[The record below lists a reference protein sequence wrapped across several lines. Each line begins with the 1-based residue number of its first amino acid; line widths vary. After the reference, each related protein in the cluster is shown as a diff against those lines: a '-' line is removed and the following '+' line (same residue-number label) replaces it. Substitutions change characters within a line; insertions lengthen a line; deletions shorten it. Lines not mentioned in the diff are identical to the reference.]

1 MSFWDLSDGGAANE
15 DVKKEYE
22 VPGGNMEPI
31 PNNSDCLA
39 YIKGAKWASKKDAA
53 ERYVEIQ
60 WQVEKPKDYL
70 NRVIFQKLWVDDL
83 DPMAKSEDK
92 AKEKRDKAR
101 RMLAT
106 IDANAKGKLMASGD
120 APTDDS
126 LALALVDARAVI
138 KVMLW
143 EMDDAQNYGEKIRG
157 NWVSAVKPKDA
168 ETKKGDPLPP
178 KSSSSGSGSSAGGR
192 PSNSGSGG
200 GFDLDDEIPFAAES
214 RV

>member
-1 MSFWDLSDGGAANE
+1 MSFWELSDGGAANE
-15 DVKKEYE
+15 DVQKEYE
-22 VPGGNMEPI
+22 VPGGNMDPI

-39 YIKGAKWASKKDAA
+39 YIKGAKWASKRDAD
-53 ERYVEIQ
+53 EKYIEIQ
-60 WQVEKPKDYL
+60 WQVEKPEDYL
-70 NRVIFQKLWVDDL
+70 NRVVFQKLWVDDL

-106 IDANAKGKLMASGD
+106 IDANAKGKLMQSGD

-126 LALALVDARAVI
+126 LALALVDAKMVI

-143 EMDDAQNYGEKIRG
+143 EMDDRENYGEKIRG

-168 ETKKGDPLPP
+168 ETKTGEPLPP
-178 KSSSSGSGSSAGGR
+178 KSSGGGGGGR
-192 PSNSGSGG
+192 PSAGGSTGG
-200 GFDLDDEIPFAAES
+200 GFDMDDEIPFAPEW

>member
-1 MSFWDLSDGGAANE
+1 MSFWQLSDGGAANE
-15 DVKKEYE
+15 DVQKEYE
-22 VPGGNMEPI
+22 VPGGNMDPI

-39 YIKGAKWASKKDAA
+39 YIKGAKWASKRDAD
-53 ERYVEIQ
+53 EKYIEIQ
-60 WQVEKPKDYL
+60 WQVEKPEDYL
-70 NRVIFQKLWVDDL
+70 NRVVFQKLWVDDL

-106 IDANAKGKLMASGD
+106 IDANAKGKLMQSGD

-126 LALALVDARAVI
+126 LALALVDARMVV
-138 KVMLW
+138 KVMEW
-143 EMDDAQNYGEKIRG
+143 SIDDRENYGEKIRG

-168 ETKKGDPLPP
+168 ETKTGEPLPP
-178 KSSSSGSGSSAGGR
+178 KSSGGGGGGR
-192 PSNSGSGG
+192 PSAGGSTGG
-200 GFDLDDEIPFAAES
+200 GFDMDDEIPFAPEW

>member
-15 DVKKEYE
+15 DVQKEYE
-22 VPGGNMEPI
+22 VPGGNMDPI

-39 YIKGAKWASKKDAA
+39 NIKGAKWASKKDAD
-53 ERYVEIQ
+53 ERYIEIQ
-60 WQVEKPKDYL
+60 WQVEKPDDYL
-70 NRVIFQKLWVDDL
+70 SRVVFQKLWVDDL

-106 IDANAKGKLMASGD
+106 IDANAKGRLMQSGE

-143 EMDDAQNYGEKIRG
+143 EMDDRENYGEKIRG

-168 ETKKGDPLPP
+168 PTMTGDPLPP
-178 KSSSSGSGSSAGGR
+178 KSTGAGAGGR
-192 PSNSGSGG
+192 PSNAGAGGG
-200 GFDLDDEIPFAAES
+200 GFDLGDDEIPFAPEV
-214 RV
+214 RG

>member
-1 MSFWDLSDGGAANE
+1 MSFWQLSDGGAANE
-15 DVKKEYE
+15 DVQKEYE
-22 VPGGNMEPI
+22 VPGGNMDPI

-39 YIKGAKWASKKDAA
+39 YIKGAKWASKRDAD
-53 ERYVEIQ
+53 EKYIEIQ
-60 WQVEKPKDYL
+60 WQVEKPEEYL
-70 NRVIFQKLWVDDL
+70 NRVVFQKLWVDDL

-106 IDANAKGKLMASGD
+106 IDANAKGKLMQSGD

-126 LALALVDARAVI
+126 LALALVDAKMVI

-143 EMDDAQNYGEKIRG
+143 EMDDRENYGEKIRG

-168 ETKKGDPLPP
+168 ETKTGEPLPP
-178 KSSSSGSGSSAGGR
+178 KSSGGGGGGR
-192 PSNSGSGG
+192 PSGGGSTGG
-200 GFDLDDEIPFAAES
+200 GFDMDDDIPFAPEW